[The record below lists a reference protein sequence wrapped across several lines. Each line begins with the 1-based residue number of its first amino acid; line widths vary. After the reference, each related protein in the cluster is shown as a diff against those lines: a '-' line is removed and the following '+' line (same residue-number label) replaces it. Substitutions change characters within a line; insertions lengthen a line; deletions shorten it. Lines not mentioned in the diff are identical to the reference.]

1 MNYRKELSE
10 AFIDRDAVT
19 LTELKNKLVEDTIF
33 LDQWFDVFIDKF
45 SDLMDTEKQTAPVWK
60 KYYQRF
66 DEYSDL
72 KIQLNTV
79 EYYLQN
85 V

>member
-10 AFIDRDAVT
+10 AFIDRDAST
-19 LTELKNKLVEDTIF
+19 LTELKNKIVEDTMF
-33 LDQWFDVFIDKF
+33 LDQWFDLFIDKF
-45 SDLMDTEKQTAPVWK
+45 SDLMDAEPQTAPVWK

-66 DEYSDL
+66 DEYTDL
-72 KIQLNTV
+72 KIQLNTT
-79 EYYLQN
+79 EYYLKN

>member
-10 AFIDRDAVT
+10 AFIDRDAAT
-19 LTELKNKLVEDTIF
+19 LTELKNKIVEDTMF
-33 LDQWFDVFIDKF
+33 LDQWFDFFIDKF
-45 SDLMDTEKQTAPVWK
+45 SDLMDTENQTAPVWK

-66 DEYSDL
+66 DEYTDL

-79 EYYLQN
+79 EYYLKN